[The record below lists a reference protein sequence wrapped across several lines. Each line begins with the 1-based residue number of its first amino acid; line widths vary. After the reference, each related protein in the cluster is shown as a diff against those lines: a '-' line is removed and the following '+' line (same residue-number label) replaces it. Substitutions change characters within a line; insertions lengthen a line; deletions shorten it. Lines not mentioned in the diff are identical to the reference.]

1 MTLDTVLRD
10 WPLLILY
17 QGNVHLVYD
26 EGKLVAQEYR
36 EFSVFRNAAGAE
48 STIQHAQALK
58 TIEEWC
64 EDTLEPR
71 SWRRSLHRFAMTTS
85 QSSLAFKM
93 RWC

>member
-26 EGKLVAQEYR
+26 EGQVAQEYR
-36 EFSVFRNAAGAE
+36 EFSVYRNATGAE
-48 STIQHAQALK
+48 SSRQYAQALR
-58 TIEEWC
+58 TIEGWC
-64 EDTLEPR
+64 TTTLEPR
-71 SWRRSLHRFAMTTS
+71 SWKRTLHRFAMTTS